1 MKRNKKKIGLEGDVI
16 ETKPF
21 EITTLQRCFNDQVE
35 VKLIRFN
42 IRVRSTWKAIHISK
56 DSIIKVVSRMLKKHK
71 SFKLYRGASFTF
83 SREDNVV
90 EEKYM
95 RMNATHL
102 ITSIDSFLKSPLFKE
117 LITAQRHRAL
127 I

>member
-21 EITTLQRCFNDQVE
+21 EITTLQRCFKDQIE

-42 IRVRSTWKAIHISK
+42 ISVRSIWEAIHISK

-71 SFKLYRGASFTF
+71 SFKIYLGASFTF
-83 SREDNVV
+83 SREDNV
-90 EEKYM
+90 M
-95 RMNATHL
+95 L
-102 ITSIDSFLKSPLFKE
+102 LKE
-117 LITAQRHRAL
+117 NI
-127 I
+127 